1 MNAFER
7 ELMRRSPLAAAVL
20 EISDFIFDPDWLD
33 SVYATHRG
41 RCYQDKLQFR
51 QFLHLMRDALVR
63 HRGSAHQLFVELESA
78 EAEPVDESNF
88 YRKLAR
94 MPVPLSRALLRD
106 GTRRLSEL
114 MPSSLV
120 VTLPACFNGY
130 EVIAGDGKKIKNVSA
145 RLKPTRGYTGALLGA
160 KALVALNL
168 RSGLAV
174 AMSDSLDGL
183 TNDVPLV
190 PELMEQVRL
199 VIARPVLSVWDRQF
213 DDIRTFARL
222 IERAGDAFLVRIRKG
237 DAIFTVESTIETTD
251 AKGRRVIDEIGVL
264 SRSKKKGK
272 QAMALRRVTLARGGG
287 GGGGGGEDEEDVM
300 LMTDL
305 LGRDKFS
312 AADLLELY
320 RHRWHIEQVFQQVT
334 ETFSLEHLIGSSPKA
349 VLLQFSF
356 CLLLYNL
363 VQLVKAYVAGDGGV
377 LTSVVSTFYLFQN
390 MRKEL
395 VAWAHYGDGDWPR
408 TARDAHAMRKR
419 LGELTAGLW
428 NPRAYTKAADRKPRG
443 KPKPKRRL
451 HGDHTSVH
459 RLLEGT
465 AKVMSKKC

>member
-1 MNAFER
+1 MNAFEQ
-7 ELMRRSPLAAAVL
+7 ELMRRSPLAATVL
-20 EISDFIFDPDWLD
+20 EISDFIFDPEWLD
-33 SVYATHRG
+33 SVYTAHRG
-41 RCYQDKLQFR
+41 RCYEDKLEFG

-106 GTRRLSEL
+106 GTQRLSEL
-114 MPSSLV
+114 MPSNL
-120 VTLPACFNGY
+120 VTLPACFDGY

-190 PELMEQVRL
+190 PELMEQVRS
-199 VIARPVLSVWDRQF
+199 VIARPILSVWDRQF
-213 DDIRTFARL
+213 DDSRTFGRL
-222 IERAGDAFLVRIRKG
+222 TERAGDSFLVRIRKG
-237 DAIFTVESTIETTD
+237 DAIFTVESTIETRD
-251 AKGRRVIDEIGVL
+251 AKGRRVLDEIGVL

-272 QAMALRRVTLARGGG
+272 QVMHLRRVTLVRA
-287 GGGGGGEDEEDVM
+287 GEDEEDII

-334 ETFSLEHLIGSSPKA
+334 ETFALEHLIGSSPKA
-349 VLLQFSF
+349 VLLQLSF

-363 VQLVKAYVAGDGGV
+363 VQLVKAYVAEDGGV

-395 VAWAHYGDGDWPR
+395 VAWAHYSDGEWPR
-408 TARDAHAMRKR
+408 TARDAEAMRKR

-428 NPRAYTKAADRKPRG
+428 NPRAYTKAADKKPRG

-465 AKVMSKKC
+465 AKVIT

>member
-33 SVYATHRG
+33 SVYTAHRG

-78 EAEPVDESNF
+78 EAQPVDESNF

-114 MPSSLV
+114 MPSSL

-190 PELMEQVRL
+190 PELMEQVRW

-237 DAIFTVESTIETTD
+237 DAIFTVESTIEATD
-251 AKGRRVIDEIGVL
+251 ANGRRVIDEIGVL
-264 SRSKKKGK
+264 SRSKHKGK
-272 QAMALRRVTLARGGG
+272 QVMHLRRVTLVRGGK
-287 GGGGGGEDEEDVM
+287 DEVDII

-305 LGRDKFS
+305 LGREKFS

-363 VQLVKAYVAGDGGV
+363 VQLVKAYVAEDGGV

-395 VAWAHYGDGDWPR
+395 VAWAHYSDGEWPR
-408 TARDAHAMRKR
+408 TARDAQAMRKR
-419 LGELTAGLW
+419 LRELTAGLW

-465 AKVMSKKC
+465 AKVIT